1 MKHKILFVL
10 ALITGTGFL
19 LTTLISWKATTTPVA
34 DKAVRTSVIKA
45 FSMLQTAG
53 ATFISKARCASC
65 HHSTMTSMISAVMKR
80 KGISDV
86 DTTSVLR
93 DMAMTG
99 TLDFVGNPNLNN
111 QFVSAKFLAPYV
123 LLGMDA
129 EKHAADFTTD
139 IAVNY
144 IISQALPDGSFK
156 AEYARVPL
164 ECGDIHLTALSIRAI
179 QLYAPKATFTH
190 TQELVQRTKQWLEKQ
205 HSPDQQEL
213 SFQLLGLHWCG
224 SNTALQAS
232 IAQSLIALQ
241 NKDGGWSQLPSMAS
255 DAYATGQSMYALILS
270 GAADSRSEVYQKG
283 IRYLL
288 ETQDKTGAWTVA
300 TRSNP
305 IQPFVNSNF
314 PPYDDNQFISA
325 AATNWATL
333 ALAEALPDIK

>member
-1 MKHKILFVL
+1 MKHKIYIVL
-10 ALITGTGFL
+10 LLITGTGFT
-19 LTTLISWKATTTPVA
+19 LTSFISWKVKATPVA
-34 DKAVRTSVIKA
+34 DKAVQASVVKA
-45 FSMLQTAG
+45 FSLLQTTG
-53 ATFISKARCASC
+53 ATFIGKARCASC
-65 HHSTMTSMISAVMKR
+65 HHSTMTSMIAATMKR
-80 KGISDV
+80 KGISGV
-86 DTTSVLR
+86 DTTAVLR

-123 LLGMDA
+123 LLGLDA
-129 EKHAADFTTD
+129 EKHAPDFTTD

-144 IISQALPDGSFK
+144 VISQALPDGSFK

-179 QLYAPKATFTH
+179 QLYAPQSTLSQA
-190 TQELVQRTKQWLEKQ
+190 QELMQHTKQWLEKQ
-205 HSPDQQEL
+205 HTTDQQEL
-213 SFQLLGLHWCG
+213 SFQLLGMHWCG
-224 SNTALQAS
+224 SNEAVQAG
-232 IAQSLIALQ
+232 IAKSLIALQ
-241 NKDGGWSQLPSMAS
+241 NKDGGWSQLPTMAS
-255 DAYATGQSMYALILS
+255 DAYATGQSMYALIES
-270 GAADSRSEVYQKG
+270 GAADSKSEVFQKG
-283 IRYLL
+283 IHFLL
-288 ETQDKTGAWTVA
+288 NTQDKTGAWLVT

>member
-1 MKHKILFVL
+1 MKHKIFIVL
-10 ALITGTGFL
+10 LLITGTGFT
-19 LTTLISWKATTTPVA
+19 LTSLISWKVKATPVA
-34 DKAVRTSVIKA
+34 DKAVQASVVKA
-45 FSMLQTAG
+45 FSLLQTTG

-65 HHSTMTSMISAVMKR
+65 HHSTMTSMISAIMKR
-80 KGISDV
+80 KGISGV
-86 DTTSVLR
+86 DTTAVLR

-99 TLDFVGNPNLNN
+99 TLDFVGNPNLNS

-123 LLGMDA
+123 LLGLDA

-179 QLYAPKATFTH
+179 ELYAPPSTLSH
-190 TQELVQRTKQWLEKQ
+190 TQEMMQRTKQWLEKQ
-205 HSPDQQEL
+205 HTTDQQEL
-213 SFQLLGLHWCG
+213 SFQLLGMHWCG
-224 SNTALQAS
+224 SNAAVQDG
-232 IAQSLIALQ
+232 IAKSLIALQ
-241 NKDGGWSQLPSMAS
+241 NKDGGWSQLPTMAS
-255 DAYATGQSMYALILS
+255 DAYATGQSMYALIES
-270 GAADSRSEVYQKG
+270 GAADSKSDVFQKG

-288 ETQDKTGAWTVA
+288 DTQDKTGAWLVT